1 MTGMQPLRH
10 SDTQPLLRVA
20 QPLLRLIIAIVGS
33 PPAVLKSGRVAAAQ
47 FRAEMLTLSKFNMEP
62 DNDGFQKEFPFPGAD
77 VSGSVFN
84 FRGVP
89 EMGSFGVAAF

>member
-1 MTGMQPLRH
+1 M
-10 SDTQPLLRVA
+10 
-20 QPLLRLIIAIVGS
+20 
-33 PPAVLKSGRVAAAQ
+33 AAAQ